1 MAAFVSVANVYSQ
14 ITESNNMHV
23 IEAINSYNNIL
34 ASNLDCATNPPDF
47 NKLSFQDANAAVV
60 ADVRKQVSTEYITIL
75 VDKIR
80 HANLNPTN
88 KVFAIYLLGMFHSN
102 DTNAIEVL
110 IESIDFKAVFRDYN
124 LDVSR
129 WGMYPAQE
137 ALIKI
142 GRPTVNPIMAHLL
155 VETDELR
162 RHLMCEVLRRVDSR
176 ESVQI
181 EIRKIL
187 AAELDSNRQ
196 ANLKLALK
204 EFDN

>member
-1 MAAFVSVANVYSQ
+1 
-14 ITESNNMHV
+14 
-23 IEAINSYNNIL
+23 
-34 ASNLDCATNPPDF
+34 
-47 NKLSFQDANAAVV
+47 
-60 ADVRKQVSTEYITIL
+60 
-75 VDKIR
+75 
-80 HANLNPTN
+80 
-88 KVFAIYLLGMFHSN
+88 MFHSN